1 MEKYI
6 IALKEIGVKDKI
18 ILDIIK
24 QCPVSLIQ
32 EVFENNSIE
41 ICMSNIALSQCA
53 FFFKDKERVAMGLE
67 QAESLLNK
75 NKKYN
80 IKTVVYGGKGY
91 PERLK
96 SLQDPPVILYYKGD
110 SINELCDR
118 SVACVGTRKPTKFSY
133 QSINYLV
140 PQWVNEG
147 ITIISGL
154 AMGVDTLTHIS
165 SLAAKG
171 RTAAVLAHGLD
182 VIQPKKNEKL
192 AEEILK
198 YGGALISEYPI
209 GTPAENFRF
218 VNRNRI
224 IVGLSK
230 AVMVFECSQK
240 SGTMHSIEYAQKQ
253 HKPIFCPSVG
263 EEISEE
269 KTGLLYLLNNNI
281 AYPIPDG
288 NSYDVLLKAIGYEVQ
303 KKSMATLEIKIMY
316 IKALLW
322 NIGLQKAEQR
332 MKKSLEDEFKLKNIP
347 TLNMEGELLNY
358 IICSMKQNQI
368 DINLMIE
375 NLVKVLIPR

>member
-24 QCPVSLIQ
+24 QCPLSLIQ
-32 EVFENNSIE
+32 EVFENNSNE

-53 FFFKDKERVAMGLE
+53 FFFKDKERVAMALE
-67 QAESLLNK
+67 KAESLLNK
-75 NKKYN
+75 NEKYD

-96 SLQDPPVILYYKGD
+96 SLQDPPVILYYKGE

-140 PQWVNEG
+140 PQWVNED

-171 RTAAVLAHGLD
+171 RTVAVLAHGLD
-182 VIQPKKNEKL
+182 VIQPKKNEML

-209 GTPAENFRF
+209 GTHAENFRF

-230 AVMVFECSQK
+230 GVMVFECSQK
-240 SGTMHSIEYAQKQ
+240 SGTMHSVEYAQKQ
-253 HKPIFCPSVG
+253 HKPIFCPSIG
-263 EEISEE
+263 EVIGEE
-269 KTGLLYLLNNNI
+269 KTGILYLLDNNI
-281 AYPIPDG
+281 AQPIPDG
-288 NSYDVLLKAIGYEVQ
+288 NSYHILLKALGYAVQ
-303 KKSMATLEIKIMY
+303 KKRMPTLEIKIMY

-322 NIGLQKAEQR
+322 NIGLQKAEPE
-332 MKKSLEDEFKLKNIP
+332 MKKCLEEEFKLKNIP
-347 TLNMEGELLNY
+347 TTSMGGEMLNY
-358 IICSMKQNQI
+358 IINSMKQYQI
-368 DINLMIE
+368 DINIMID
-375 NLVKVLIPR
+375 NLVKVLLLR